1 MQILRLIIAI
11 LGVLFAATII
21 WAVIVGDFWEEGGWL
36 TSNPWGIVS
45 LADLYLGFLLSAVV
59 IAFAERRW
67 TAAMWIAPIPFL
79 GNVWVVIWFV
89 LRLPMLR
96 ERLRPRNPL

>member
-1 MQILRLIIAI
+1 MVVLRAVLAALGFAFAI
-11 LGVLFAATII
+11 TIV
-21 WAVIVGDFWEEGGWL
+21 WAVMVGDFWAEGGWL

-59 IAFAERRW
+59 IAFFERTW
-67 TAAMWIAPIPFL
+67 TAVFWIAPIPFL

-89 LRLPMLR
+89 LRLPEMR
-96 ERLRPRNPL
+96 RRLNGSVAT

>member
-1 MQILRLIIAI
+1 MAILRFILAI
-11 LGVLFAATII
+11 LGIAFAALIV
-21 WAVIVGDFWEEGGWL
+21 WAVMVGDFWAEGGWL

-45 LADLYLGFLLSAVV
+45 LADLYLGFLLAAVI
-59 IAFAERRW
+59 IAFAERTW
-67 TAAMWIAPIPFL
+67 AALFWIAPIPFL

-96 ERLRPRNPL
+96 QRLAPHQAR